1 MGFSQVLEQ
10 ANSSFFIT
18 NIRLL
23 SVHLDVQMPL
33 EISVLLLILLVVVVL
48 FRGRVLSARMGCS
61 LLHSQ
66 GGSREERTKPR
77 LFFPSKQARQF
88 GDVNSNVGS
97 CSVFTMQLFLK
108 AFSTLAILHMLSRK
122 FYISYIVKIKSS
134 KQTQRIEISGYI

>member
-1 MGFSQVLEQ
+1 MGFSEALEQ

-18 NIRLL
+18 TIKLL

-33 EISVLLLILLVVVVL
+33 EICIFLGILLVVVVL

-66 GGSREERTKPR
+66 GRSREERTKNG

-88 GDVNSNVGS
+88 GDLNSNVGS

-122 FYISYIVKIKSS
+122 FYISYIIKSS
-134 KQTQRIEISGYI
+134 KQTQRIEISDYI